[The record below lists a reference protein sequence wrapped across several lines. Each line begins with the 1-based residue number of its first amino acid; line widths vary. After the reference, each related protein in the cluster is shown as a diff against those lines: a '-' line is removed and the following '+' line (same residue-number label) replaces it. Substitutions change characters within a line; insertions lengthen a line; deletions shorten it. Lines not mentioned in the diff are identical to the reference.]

1 MENEDLNMKRV
12 MTFLFTGLFGVFFG
26 IIYMVNMIAY

>member
-1 MENEDLNMKRV
+1 MDNADLNMKRI
-12 MTFLFTGLFGVFFG
+12 MTILFGGLFGIFVG